1 MTNLDSF
8 IKNIPSSLQDQAK
21 RQLQL
26 FLEKTEEQP
35 DLKLAE
41 HQLEQVALA
50 FAMSKFIADYAVS
63 RTPPFIE
70 LLSSGD
76 LEKSREEGSCQ
87 QSVSSA
93 LASADSEERLM
104 VCLRAFRNR
113 EMVRIAWRDL
123 FGLATI
129 EETLLDLSNLADS
142 CLTSALTFIY
152 QQSCSVRGIPTDSAG
167 QPMGL
172 VVLGM
177 GKLGAKELNYSS
189 DIDLIYAYSEEGV
202 FPGKR
207 EYSYHEFFTVISR
220 KLTKIINE
228 ITADGF
234 VFRVDTRLRPFGDSG
249 PLVMSFDAME
259 NYYLSQARE
268 WERYAMVKARVVAG
282 DFGAGKRLMDI
293 LNPFIYRRY
302 LDYSAFDSLRGL
314 KEQINR
320 ENERKSRANNVKLGP
335 GGIRE
340 IEFIGQAFQLIRGG
354 RDKALQE
361 RGILKVLTTLGA
373 SNCLPS
379 SITSELQESYIYLR
393 KVENRLQEY
402 ADRQTHSLPDDD
414 EGRVR
419 LAWSMGYQNW
429 ETFIEK
435 LNAVRQQVHEV
446 FNQVF
451 EAPHTDHKA
460 ENNPSTDAWVEDGG
474 EASLK
479 AFSELGYDNP
489 QSAALQLERFK
500 QSHAFKMAGSRALET
515 FELLMPLILPAAG
528 RCENSDVTLQRVLA
542 LLEAIAR
549 RTSYLALLLEHPL
562 AISQLVKLSSASGW
576 INQLIIRTPILLDEL
591 LDARTL
597 YEPLSKEALE
607 KDVSARLERIDFGDT
622 ERVVEELL
630 YFKNSNVLRVATADI
645 MDVLPLM
652 VVSDYLTDIAEVVLE
667 KVVSHAWRIVAAR
680 SGVPEGEKTD
690 EVGGFAVIAYGKM
703 GGIELSY
710 SSDLD
715 LVFLHNGRSD
725 QVTNGEKPISAE
737 LFYTRLGQRVMTI
750 LNSHGV
756 GGRLYEV
763 DMRLRPSGNSGLLVS
778 EIGSFER
785 YQEEEAWTWEHQAL
799 VRGRFVCG
807 DKIVGDK
814 FSEIRLSVLRT
825 KREREA
831 LQKEVKEMREKMRDS
846 LDSKD
851 KSLFDLKQGRGGIAD
866 IEFIV
871 QFLVLSGELS
881 RHESLKFTDN
891 IRLLE
896 GLEQVG
902 CLQAVEAGLLADS
915 YRAYRQKGH
924 QLALKEK
931 PGRIGA
937 DQFVDYREKVTESWN
952 RIIGSPTSS

>member
-1 MTNLDSF
+1 MMNTDVYL
-8 IKNIPSSLQDQAK
+8 KNIPSPLRDQTS
-21 RQLQL
+21 RQLEFFIEKASEL
-26 FLEKTEEQP
+26 ASGEKIEELNLELVCK
-35 DLKLAE
+35 
-41 HQLEQVALA
+41 A
-50 FAMSKFIADYAVS
+50 FAMSKFIADYAS
-63 RTPPFIE
+63 TRTTQFLE
-70 LLSSGD
+70 LLDSSDFDNSRVEGD
-76 LEKSREEGSCQ
+76 CQESISSKLSFVDTEEK
-87 QSVSSA
+87 
-93 LASADSEERLM
+93 LM
-104 VCLRAFRNR
+104 VCLRDFRNR

-123 FGLATI
+123 FQLATI
-129 EETLLDLSNLADS
+129 EETLNDLSNLADS
-142 CLTSALTFIY
+142 CLGSALEFIY
-152 QQSCSVRGIPTDSAG
+152 QQSCSLRGTPLDSAG
-167 QPMGL
+167 NPMEL

-202 FPGKR
+202 FSGKR

-282 DFGAGKRLMDI
+282 DFGAGEQLMDI

-320 ENERKSRANNVKLGP
+320 ENERKNRVSNVKLGP

-354 RDKALQE
+354 REKALQE
-361 RGILKVLTTLGA
+361 RGILKVLKLLGE
-373 SNCLPS
+373 SNCLPPL
-379 SITSELQESYIYLR
+379 ITSELQNSYLYLR

-402 ADRQTHSLPDDD
+402 ADKQTHSLPDDE
-414 EGRVR
+414 EGMVR
-419 LAWSMGYQNW
+419 LAWSMGHENW
-429 ETFIEK
+429 ESFLTE
-435 LNAVRQQVHEV
+435 LDSVRQQVHEV

-460 ENNPSTDAWVEDGG
+460 EDDPSKNSWNKETG
-474 EASLK
+474 ESALA
-479 AFSELGYDNP
+479 AFTMLGYVDP
-489 QSAALQLERFK
+489 KSAMDLIERFK
-500 QSHAFKMAGSRALET
+500 QSHAFRMAGNRAVDT
-515 FELLMPLILPAAG
+515 FERLMPLVISAVG
-528 RCENSDVTLQRVLA
+528 RCENSDVTLQRVLS

-549 RTSYLALLLEHPL
+549 RTSYLSLLLEHPL

-576 INQLIIRTPILLDEL
+576 INQLITRTPILLDEL

-597 YEPLSKEALE
+597 YEPLSKEALKADISTRFE
-607 KDVSARLERIDFGDT
+607 QVDLADT

-645 MDVLPLM
+645 MDVIPLM

-667 KVVSHAWRIVAAR
+667 KVVSHAWQVVSAR
-680 SGVPEGEKTD
+680 TGVPEGESSDK
-690 EVGGFAVIAYGKM
+690 VGGFAVVAYGKM

-715 LVFLHNGRSD
+715 LVFLHSGRAD
-725 QVTNGEKPISAE
+725 QVTNGDKQISAE
-737 LFYTRLGQRVMTI
+737 LFYTRLGQRAMTI

-778 EIGSFER
+778 RLDSFER
-785 YQEEEAWTWEHQAL
+785 YQKEEAWTWEHQAL
-799 VRGRFVCG
+799 VRARFVCG
-807 DKIVGDK
+807 DILVGDK
-814 FSEIRLSVLRT
+814 FRNIRQTILEI
-825 KREREA
+825 KRDRDE
-831 LQKEVKEMREKMRDS
+831 LQKEVKEMRTKMRGS
-846 LDSKD
+846 LGSKD

-881 RHESLKFTDN
+881 QHESLKFTDN

-902 CLQAVEAGLLADS
+902 CLSSTEAALLADS
-915 YRAYRQKGH
+915 YRAYRRKGH
-924 QLALKEK
+924 QLALQEK
-931 PGRIGA
+931 PSRVGA
-937 DQFVDYREKVTESWN
+937 DQFVDFREKVTDCWN
-952 RIIGSPTSS
+952 RIIAT